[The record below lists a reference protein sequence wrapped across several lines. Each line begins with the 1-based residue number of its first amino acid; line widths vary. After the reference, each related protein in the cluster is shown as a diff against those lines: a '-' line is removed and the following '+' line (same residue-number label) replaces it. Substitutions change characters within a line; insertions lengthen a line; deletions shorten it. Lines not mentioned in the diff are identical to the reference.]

1 MLIRN
6 FGHLWERK
14 YLNYG
19 RPKVKGHLKGYLSPR
34 SPEVDFREQIGIY
47 VLFDKDLNPVLSD
60 KRTGIRGSL
69 EG

>member
-1 MLIRN
+1 MIRN